1 MPDSATPSPP
11 STPSP
16 LDLLVRYRRAM
27 LDLDADALA
36 ELYAE
41 DGVHEFPF
49 LFPGMPER
57 YRGREEIRAGYRAAW
72 GASAARPREIR
83 EVAVHPGADPEV
95 LTVEQQVVGTLATTG
110 EPFTVPGLLV
120 MRARDGLLVH
130 VRDYMDGLGVA
141 HAMGRLGAV
150 AARLGVGAAGR

>member
-1 MPDSATPSPP
+1 MSESATPG
-11 STPSP
+11 P
-16 LDLLVRYRRAM
+16 LELLARYRRAM

-41 DGVHEFPF
+41 EGVHEFPF

-57 YRGREEIRAGYRAAW
+57 YRGREEVRAGYRAAW
-72 GASAARPREIR
+72 GASEARPEEIW

-95 LTVEQQVVGTLATTG
+95 LTVEQLVIGRVASTG
-110 EPFTVPGLLV
+110 KEFALPGLLV
-120 MRARDGLLVH
+120 MRTRGGQLVH

-141 HAMGRLGAV
+141 RAMGRLGAV
-150 AARLGVGAAGR
+150 AARLEAQG

>member
-1 MPDSATPSPP
+1 MPDSATP
-11 STPSP
+11 TP
-16 LDLLVRYRRAM
+16 LELLARYRRAM

-36 ELYAE
+36 DLYAE

-57 YRGREEIRAGYRAAW
+57 YRGREEVRAGYRAAW
-72 GASAARPREIR
+72 GASEARPQEIR

-95 LTVEQQVVGTLATTG
+95 LTVEQLVIGTVASTG
-110 EPFTVPGLLV
+110 KEFTLPGLLV
-120 MRARDGLLVH
+120 LRARAGQLAH

-141 HAMGRLGAV
+141 RAMGRLAAV
-150 AARLGVGAAGR
+150 AARLEA

>member
-1 MPDSATPSPP
+1 MPESAVPG
-11 STPSP
+11 P
-16 LDLLVRYRRAM
+16 LELLARYRRAM

-57 YRGREEIRAGYRAAW
+57 YRGREEVRAGYRAAW
-72 GASAARPREIR
+72 GASEARPEEIR

-95 LTVEQQVVGTLATTG
+95 LTVEQSVIGRVASTG
-110 EPFTVPGLLV
+110 EEFTLPGLLV
-120 MRARDGLLVH
+120 LRARGGQLVH

-141 HAMGRLGAV
+141 RAMGRLGAV
-150 AARLGVGAAGR
+150 TAALKARG

>member
-1 MPDSATPSPP
+1 MSSAAAT
-11 STPSP
+11 SP
-16 LDLLVRYRRAM
+16 LELLARYRRAM

-57 YRGREEIRAGYRAAW
+57 YVGREEIRAGYRAAW
-72 GASAARPREIR
+72 GASAARPEEVR

-95 LTVEQQVVGTLATTG
+95 LTVEQTVIGTVVDTG
-110 EPFTVPGLLV
+110 KPFALPGLLV
-120 MRARDGLLVH
+120 LRARGGFLVH
-130 VRDYMDGLGVA
+130 VRDYMDGLCVA
-141 HAMGRLGAV
+141 HTMGRLSAV
-150 AARLGVGAAGR
+150 TARLEGR